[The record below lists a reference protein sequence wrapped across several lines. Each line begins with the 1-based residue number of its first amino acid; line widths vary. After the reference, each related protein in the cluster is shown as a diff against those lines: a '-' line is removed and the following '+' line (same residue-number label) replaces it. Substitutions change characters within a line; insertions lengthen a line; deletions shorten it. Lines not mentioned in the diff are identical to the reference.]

1 MKMDG
6 VKDVSALAA
15 GISEAWKSQLLARVN
30 GQNVRLRVMQD
41 RTAEWHVH
49 ADSDEAF
56 FVLSGTFFL
65 DTEEGTLRIDAGQFG
80 VARAGA
86 RHRGRVE
93 GRATMIVIDGF
104 APS

>member
-1 MKMDG
+1 MDE
-6 VKDVSALAA
+6 VKDVSTLATD
-15 GISEAWKSQLLARVN
+15 ISEAWKSLVLAQVN

-65 DTEEGTLRIDAGQFG
+65 DADEGTLRIDAGQFG
-80 VARAGA
+80 VVRAGL

-93 GRATMIVIDGF
+93 GRATMIVIDDF
-104 APS
+104 APPQ

>member
-1 MKMDG
+1 MDE
-6 VKDVSALAA
+6 VKDVSAMAA
-15 GISEAWKSQLLARVN
+15 DINEAWKSQLLAQVN

-49 ADSDEAF
+49 ANSDEAF

-65 DTEEGTLRIDAGQFG
+65 DTEDGTMRIDAGQFG
-80 VARAGA
+80 VARAGV

-104 APS
+104 APAG

>member
-1 MKMDG
+1 MEQ
-6 VKDVSALAA
+6 VKDVRALAEGVA
-15 GISEAWKSQLLARVN
+15 DAWKSFEVAKVN

-41 RTAEWHVH
+41 KTAQWHVH

-65 DTEEGTLRIDAGQFG
+65 DTDEGTQRIDAGQLG
-80 VARAGA
+80 VARAGV

-93 GRATMIVIDGF
+93 GRATLLVIDGF
-104 APS
+104 ASP

>member
-1 MKMDG
+1 MDG

-15 GISEAWKSQLLARVN
+15 DISEAWKSMILAQVN

-56 FVLSGTFFL
+56 FILSGTFFL
-65 DTEEGTLRIDAGQFG
+65 DTDEGTLRIDAGQFG
-80 VARAGA
+80 VARAGL

-104 APS
+104 APT

>member
-1 MKMDG
+1 MDG

-15 GISEAWKSQLLARVN
+15 DISEAWKSLVLAQVN

-41 RTAEWHVH
+41 RTAEWHAH

-65 DTEEGTLRIDAGQFG
+65 DTDEGTLRIDAGQFG
-80 VARAGA
+80 VVRAGL

-104 APS
+104 APN